1 MPRRVSTVAGVPRS
15 SLSTRALEHLRRVVQ
30 VIHAQSVAIEGAT
43 GLTGPQF
50 WALREVARAR
60 DGITLGEL
68 ARRLALHKANAGRL
82 ADRLARKRLV
92 TRETPPDDRRV
103 VLVRVTAAG
112 LRKSEIPVS
121 APPQADL
128 VSRLERLPERDL
140 ESIEHALSRL
150 VQLLGAESEDP
161 GPLFESSAPADTV
174 EGEGAAPA
182 PRAARKPLSDQAARR
197 GGPRRRPAR

>member
-1 MPRRVSTVAGVPRS
+1 MPRRVSVPGVSQS
-15 SLSTRALEHLRRVVQ
+15 SLSIRALEHLRRVVQ

-60 DGITLGEL
+60 DGITVGEL

-82 ADRLARKRLV
+82 AERLARKRLV

-103 VLVRVTAAG
+103 VLVRITAAG
-112 LRKSEIPVS
+112 LRKAEIPVS

-128 VSRLERLPERDL
+128 MARLEGLPARDL
-140 ESIEHALSRL
+140 ESIEDALSRL
-150 VQLLGAESEDP
+150 VKLLGAEGEEP
-161 GPLFESSAPADTV
+161 NPLFESR
-174 EGEGAAPA
+174 AAPGSA
-182 PRAARKPLSDQAARR
+182 GPDEASRVAQGPGGRRSGARRTSPPRA
-197 GGPRRRPAR
+197 

>member
-1 MPRRVSTVAGVPRS
+1 MPRRVSAPTS

-30 VIHAQSVAIEGAT
+30 VIHTQSVAIESAT

-112 LRKSEIPVS
+112 LRKAETSVE

-128 VSRLERLPERDL
+128 MSRLDELPERDL
-140 ESIEHALSRL
+140 ASIERALARL
-150 VQLLGAESEDP
+150 VELLGAAGEEP
-161 GPLFESSAPADTV
+161 GPLFEP
-174 EGEGAAPA
+174 GAT
-182 PRAARKPLSDQAARR
+182 ARKSPGAPRR